1 MRRGSTIGLG
11 LFAVLVLT
19 LGGLL
24 GACETVDLGS
34 PPADVNACRP
44 SQIYFVNHIWPDIL
58 NMSYGGKHCSDG
70 GCHGAGT
77 QTSFALIADPQPPV
91 TTFTTASTVPMAD
104 PTVTLPLP
112 DDWSNNYR
120 AASQEMNCD
129 DPTASQLVLT
139 PTSPTHGG
147 NMLFSPT
154 SPEVTELEHW
164 VSVTP

>member
-1 MRRGSTIGLG
+1 LRPGVALGAVVGLG
-11 LFAVLVLT
+11 LLA
-19 LGGLL
+19 GGLL

-44 SQIYFVNHIWPDIL
+44 SQIYFVNHIWFGVLDTP
-58 NMSYGGKHCSDG
+58 YGTKRCSDAQ
-70 GCHGAGT
+70 CHGVGT
-77 QTSFALIADPQPPV
+77 QTAFTLIANPQPPM
-91 TTFTTASTVPMAD
+91 TAPTMANPD
-104 PTVTLPLP
+104 PPVTLPLS

-147 NMLFSPT
+147 GMLFSTT
-154 SPEVTELEHW
+154 SMEVLEIEKW
-164 VSVTP
+164 VSVMP

>member
-1 MRRGSTIGLG
+1 LKRGVVIGLG
-11 LFAVLVLT
+11 MLV
-19 LGGLL
+19 GGLL
-24 GACETVDLGS
+24 GACETVDLGA

-44 SQIYFVNHIWPDIL
+44 SQVYFVNHIWPDVL
-58 NMSYGGKHCSDG
+58 NKPYGTKRCSDA
-70 GCHGAGT
+70 GCHGAGN
-77 QTSFALIADPQPPV
+77 QTAFALIADPQPLV
-91 TTFTTASTVPMAD
+91 TTFTMASTTPMAD
-104 PTVTLPLP
+104 PIVTLPLP

-147 NMLFSPT
+147 NMLFSTT
-154 SPEVTELEHW
+154 SPEVLEIEKW